1 MIGITIGISLV
12 IIANNS
18 NKEKKITFH
27 DERAERAV
35 PAVTKSFSFLRLSM
49 KASPVNQS
57 QIWNFLSFLPF
68 LTVLLLIFLLLSH
81 TTF

>member
-18 NKEKKITFH
+18 NKEKTITFH

-35 PAVTKSFSFLRLSM
+35 PAVAKSFFVFE
-49 KASPVNQS
+49 AVNES
-57 QIWNFLSFLPF
+57 
-68 LTVLLLIFLLLSH
+68 
-81 TTF
+81 

>member
-18 NKEKKITFH
+18 NKEKTITFH

-35 PAVTKSFSFLRLSM
+35 PAVASSFFVFVFE
-49 KASPVNQS
+49 AVNES
-57 QIWNFLSFLPF
+57 
-68 LTVLLLIFLLLSH
+68 
-81 TTF
+81 